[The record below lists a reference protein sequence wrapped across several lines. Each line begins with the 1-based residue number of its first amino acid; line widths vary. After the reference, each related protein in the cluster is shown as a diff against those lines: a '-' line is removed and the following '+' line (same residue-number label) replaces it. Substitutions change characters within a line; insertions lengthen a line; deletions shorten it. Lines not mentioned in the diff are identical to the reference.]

1 MATEPSSSRLALRAT
16 PSRLLADGA
25 WWPRSRT
32 LGDELAGLVE
42 AWPTDSGRI
51 VRVLY
56 SPPDWD
62 DRPRSAAVSGRRIK
76 TGSFPKDDTHR
87 LVLTVLGGQRFTLDV
102 IPAET
107 ASEDAVNRLETAA
120 GVDEAARP

>member
-1 MATEPSSSRLALRAT
+1 MATAPTSRRLTLRAT
-16 PSRLLADGA
+16 PARLHTDGA

-32 LGDELAGLVE
+32 LGDELAGLVDS
-42 AWPTDSGRI
+42 WPATSGRI

-62 DRPRSAAVSGRRIK
+62 DRPRSAAVTGRRIK

-102 IPAET
+102 IPSDTPAT
-107 ASEDAVNRLETAA
+107 DAADRLDAAA
-120 GVDEAARP
+120 GGPDRVRP